1 MNNNPIL
8 QRYVP
13 LVSFLG
19 EVCGKNFE
27 IILHDISNPSNSVI
41 ALQNGHL
48 SGRKIG
54 DPMTDLAQSI
64 VRDNRHLNKNYIT
77 NYEGRTKDGRSF
89 VSSTF
94 FIKEEDKLVGMLC
107 INHDPQDILE
117 ISRRIDSL
125 IDSFSIN
132 HREKKES
139 SYQENLDSSISD
151 LSNNIIRNA
160 LAEFNVPPSRMKAS
174 EKIELISSLDNQGVF
189 FTKGAVSQVA
199 QELDISEPT
208 VYRYLKKIRE

>member
-1 MNNNPIL
+1 MNKNSIL
-8 QRYVP
+8 HRYIP

-27 IILHDISNPSNSVI
+27 IILHDISNPNNSVI
-41 ALQNGHL
+41 ALHNGHL

-64 VRDNRHLNKNYIT
+64 VRDNEHLNKDYIT
-77 NYEGRTKDGRSF
+77 NYEGRTKDGRTF

-94 FIKEEDKLVGMLC
+94 FIKENKKLMGMLC

-117 ISRRIDSL
+117 ISRRINSL
-125 IDSFSIN
+125 IDTFSIN
-132 HREKKES
+132 HCEKKS

-151 LSNNIIRNA
+151 LSNNIIYNT
-160 LAEFNVPPSRMKAS
+160 LSGFKVPPSRMKAT
-174 EKIELISSLDNQGVF
+174 EKIEVIRSLDNQGVF

-199 QELDISEPT
+199 QVLDISEPT